1 MLARNDGHSIIVQLM
16 YYARDF
22 TENEY
27 FANMRYYSHKFK
39 SIYSHYAHF
48 LFILRYTVVS
58 ENSRIA
64 ANGTVKTKNIRPFVS
79 KTVISG
85 PHLLRNGLI
94 AQLMKNTTGKEQ
106 YLFHQIR
113 CRFCGNGRIT

>member
-1 MLARNDGHSIIVQLM
+1 M

-39 SIYSHYAHF
+39 SIYSH

-58 ENSRIA
+58 ENLRIA
-64 ANGTVKTKNIRPFVS
+64 VNIMERWKQKNIRPFVS

-106 YLFHQIR
+106 YLSHQIR